1 MAVSRT
7 RSVKLTVTA
16 CFCITGL
23 KRTWA
28 FNLRDSSAAMSV
40 SFAALAWREMPKT
53 TLSVTLMVNGGF
65 TLLSGGEG
73 VSAGAFCMTESCARA
88 QPAEINK
95 ATAIRAILYI
105 SPVVFWFV
113 FGSRFYAGYYDIFM
127 RVNKAGV
134 VVHFVPLPMDGIAAA
149 AI

>member
-1 MAVSRT
+1 
-7 RSVKLTVTA
+7 
-16 CFCITGL
+16 
-23 KRTWA
+23 
-28 FNLRDSSAAMSV
+28 
-40 SFAALAWREMPKT
+40 
-53 TLSVTLMVNGGF
+53 
-65 TLLSGGEG
+65 
-73 VSAGAFCMTESCARA
+73 MTESCARA

-127 RVNKAGV
+127 RVNKADERV